1 MKINLFNI
9 FGLLLVAGL
18 VFTSCR
24 NEENKIEE
32 TCFDEI
38 KNQNEFRV
46 DCGGVCPPC
55 EPTCDDGYRN
65 QDEQSPETGL
75 NPAATI
81 IGIDCGGETCE
92 PCATCNDGIQNAH
105 WVLLQGRDVDDFE
118 FTIPN
123 DTMGLDSM
131 LNVYQLVMEAGV
143 DCGFPCAG
151 ENAACVPTCDD
162 GIQNGD
168 EDGVDCGGS
177 CGAPCPPPN
186 CNDGIQNGTETGIDC
201 GDLATLGMAC
211 GDCPDP
217 TCNDGIQNLHIEVSD
232 DFPLG
237 YVVVVETGIDCDD
250 NPQTEC
256 PDCPIPTCYDGIQN
270 GFELGIDCGPSCG
283 VVCYDV
289 PSCSNGIQDGDEAG
303 IDCDFDDTTPC
314 PPCASCPDGVKNG
327 PELEVD
333 CVDYPIPEYPC
344 PQCISCHD
352 GIQNEETFELDV
364 DCGGPEC
371 EKCPNFLIVEDIAGS
386 AFTDQYTL
394 NRALAEAG
402 QTDTLELDHQQ
413 YPGLLVERL
422 NANGVNPD
430 RLQITANQGIQT
442 SEGLF
447 IRTIVLRIPYPE
459 SVYDEDLGVMIDG
472 PLNMANLGQ
481 PDFPGQSCAPF
492 DYDED
497 EIPFFEYKEILVENP
512 NAISNCYLSYRDN
525 GENSVM
531 NITSLFSSLEAY
543 RRLAEGN
550 INMGSIRT
558 ADGILG
564 EDPLMDTYMNLMFK
578 VDYRY
583 L

>member
-1 MKINLFNI
+1 MKINLFKI

-18 VFTSCR
+18 VFSSCR
-24 NEENKIEE
+24 NEDNKIEE
-32 TCFDEI
+32 TCFDEV

-75 NPAATI
+75 NPAASVV
-81 IGIDCGGETCE
+81 GIDCGGETCE
-92 PCATCNDGIQNAH
+92 PCATCTDGIQNAH
-105 WVLLQGRDVDDFE
+105 WVLLPGRDQEDFD
-118 FTIPN
+118 FSIPN

-131 LNVYQLVMEAGV
+131 LNVYQLVMEVGV
-143 DCGFPCAG
+143 DCGFPCAD
-151 ENAACVPTCDD
+151 ACVPTCED

-168 EDGVDCGGS
+168 EEGVDCGGS

-217 TCNDGIQNLHIEVSD
+217 TCNDGIQNIHIEVNEE
-232 DFPLG
+232 FPLG

-256 PDCPIPTCYDGIQN
+256 PDCPIPTCFDGIQN

-283 VVCYDV
+283 VQCFDV
-289 PSCSNGIQDGDEAG
+289 PNCNNGIQDGDEAG

-314 PPCASCPDGVKNG
+314 PPCAACDDEVKNG

-352 GIQNEETFELDV
+352 GIQNEENFELDV
-364 DCGGPEC
+364 DCGGPDCDEC
-371 EKCPNFLIVEDIAGS
+371 LEFLTIDDIAGS
-386 AFTDQYTL
+386 PFTDQYTF

-402 QTDTLELDHQQ
+402 NTDTLELDHQL
-413 YPGLLVERL
+413 YPGLKVEKVPGGFTPAHLLV
-422 NANGVNPD
+422 
-430 RLQITANQGIQT
+430 TANQGIQT
-442 SEGLF
+442 QEGL
-447 IRTIVLRIPYPE
+447 IVRTVTLRIPYPE
-459 SVYDEDLGVMIDG
+459 TVFDEENQVMIDG
-472 PLNMANLGQ
+472 PIDMSDQDQ
-481 PDFPGQSCAPF
+481 PDPGFCGPLLLEA
-492 DYDED
+492 DD
-497 EIPFFEYKEILVENP
+497 IPFFDYKVVLVENTSLL
-512 NAISNCYLSYRDN
+512 NNCYLSYVDD
-525 GENSVM
+525 GENSEL
-531 NITSLFSSLEAY
+531 NYTYLFGTV
-543 RRLAEGN
+543 EGTTEYYVKGN
-550 INMGSIRT
+550 VNGGSIRT
-558 ADGILG
+558 AEDFISG
-564 EDPLMDTYMNLMFK
+564 EALFDTYSNMQFQF
-578 VDYRY
+578 DYPY
-583 L
+583 FP